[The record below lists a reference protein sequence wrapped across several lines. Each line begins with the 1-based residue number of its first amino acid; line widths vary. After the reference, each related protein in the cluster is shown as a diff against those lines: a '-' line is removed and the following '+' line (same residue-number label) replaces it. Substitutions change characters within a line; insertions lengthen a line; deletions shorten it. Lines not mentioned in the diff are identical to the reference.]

1 MTTLFRSR
9 SSFAV
14 SIALAVGLAS
24 PAFAGDLSAD
34 VKKTLGA
41 AKVGQSRIGISIV
54 DVSNGA
60 ALVSIK
66 DDETFIP
73 ASNMKV
79 LSSGAALLT
88 LGADYHF
95 KTTFALEGNQQT
107 TREANRETTR
117 LIITGSGDPAL
128 ADPDVLRAME
138 PAMTVD
144 AVLAGIVGAVTK
156 SGVTTIK
163 EIVLDDRV
171 FDREY
176 VHPSWSTHHLL
187 AAYGSEICGLN
198 FHHNIIRYFPKPSPQ
213 GPGSAPILNI
223 EPAAPW
229 LNIINKAETVAETR
243 NTLWMHRPFTTN
255 DITVQG
261 QIGGKQNIEKNVTI
275 HDGATFLG
283 RLLADRLSTAG
294 VRIDGPTPT
303 EPNVRL
309 ATPDELFTPTKT
321 LAIISTPITDVL
333 YHCNTHSDNLYAE
346 SLLKATG
353 HAITKEPGSWANG
366 TTVVRMLLSEKIG
379 PQAAS
384 STTIIDGSGLSRD
397 NAVSPAT
404 FTSWLRVLANSSSGP
419 VFVASLA
426 KPGEDGTLEKRFKG
440 PGKLT
445 CSVAAKSGML
455 NQVRSLSGYVTHPTT
470 GKRLAFSILA
480 NNVTGDADS
489 AVLKLHEDVVKLA
502 DQWLVEQATM
512 TTRVLEP
519 R

>member
-1 MTTLFRSR
+1 MTILSR
-9 SSFAV
+9 SF
-14 SIALAVGLAS
+14 SIRLTALALIAGLAA
-24 PAFAGDLSAD
+24 PALAGDLAAD
-34 VKKTLGA
+34 VKKTLSA

-54 DVSNGA
+54 DVTNGA

-66 DDETFIP
+66 DDEPFIP

-95 KTTFALEGNQQT
+95 KTTFSLDT
-107 TREANRETTR
+107 NRETTR

-144 AVLAGIVGAVTK
+144 GVLAGIVGAVTK
-156 SGVTTIK
+156 SGVTTLK

-283 RLLADRLSTAG
+283 RLLADRLTTAG

-309 ATPDELFTPTKT
+309 ATPDDAFNPTKT
-321 LAIISTPITDVL
+321 IAIISTPITDVL

-366 TTVVRMLLSEKIG
+366 TTVVRMLLAEKVS

-440 PGKLT
+440 PGRLT

-512 TTRVLEP
+512 TTRVPEP

>member
-1 MTTLFRSR
+1 MTTLSR
-9 SSFAV
+9 SFS
-14 SIALAVGLAS
+14 SRLTALALIAGLAA
-24 PAFAGDLSAD
+24 PALAGDLSAD
-34 VKKTLGA
+34 VKKALAA
-41 AKVGQSRIGISIV
+41 AKVGRSRIGISIV
-54 DVSNGA
+54 DVSNGS

-66 DDETFIP
+66 DDEAFIP
-73 ASNMKV
+73 ASNMKI

-95 KTTFALEGNQQT
+95 KTTFALEGN
-107 TREANRETTR
+107 R
-117 LIITGSGDPAL
+117 LIVIGAGDPAL

-156 SGVTTIK
+156 SGVTNLK

-261 QIGGKQNIEKNVTI
+261 QIGGKQNIEKVVTI

-309 ATPDELFTPTKT
+309 AAPEDLFKPTKT
-321 LAIISTPITDVL
+321 IAIISTPITDVL

-366 TTVVRMLLSEKIG
+366 TTVVRMLLAEKVS

-445 CSVAAKSGML
+445 CTVAAKSGML

-512 TTRVLEP
+512 TTRVPEP

>member
-1 MTTLFRSR
+1 MTMLAHSRAALVSRTAVTL
-9 SSFAV
+9 
-14 SIALAVGLAS
+14 LAGLALAS
-24 PAFAGDLSAD
+24 PALAGDLATD
-34 VKKTLGA
+34 VKKALSS

-60 ALVSIK
+60 ALVSIR

-95 KTTFALEGNQQT
+95 KTTFALEATGATN
-107 TREANRETTR
+107 R
-117 LIITGSGDPAL
+117 LIVTGSGDPAL

-144 AVLAGIVGAVTK
+144 GVLAGIVGAVTK
-156 SGVTTIK
+156 SGVTNLN

-229 LNIINKAETVAETR
+229 LNIINKAETVTETR
-243 NTLWMHRPFTTN
+243 NTLWMSRPFTTN

-283 RLLADRLSTAG
+283 RLLADRLTTAG

-309 ATPDELFTPTKT
+309 AAPEDILKPTKT
-321 LAIISTPITDVL
+321 IAVISTPITDVL

-366 TTVVRMLLSEKIG
+366 TTVVRMLLAEKVS

-445 CSVAAKSGML
+445 CNVTAKSGML

-489 AVLKLHEDVVKLA
+489 AVLKLHEDIVKLA
-502 DQWLVEQATM
+502 DQYLVEQATM
-512 TTRVLEP
+512 TTRVPEP